1 MGAMKRISC
10 GPAPLGWWGGTLGGG
25 VIIASVLG
33 VMLGRAADGNPNMSP
48 GVQMAA
54 NESADQGAADE
65 KSKKTATAKPAPKPK
80 PEMSPGAKQVA
91 NDRGAFGPDPHYG
104 NTYEPTQQ
112 IEIYGGKHTVNEQ
125 RPLVEIGQPLYV
137 EGPLSANFNDAGAKN
152 LVTPA
157 FSVFGDWRTAFA
169 YNNNGPGKEF
179 GQIATRLN
187 LETDLQLTATERIHA
202 LFRPLDQ
209 NGEFTH
215 VDVVGPNQAPGSIPF
230 NATPRTLFFEGD
242 LGNITAGLTDK
253 YQSFDLPFAVG
264 LVPLLFQNGVW
275 VNSAMTG
282 GAASITGRNSP
293 VFHISNMDVTFFS
306 GFDEVTTPAIKK
318 PDGSL
323 EDHGLSV
330 FGMAD
335 FVEANDGYWESG
347 IGWIQDDRGLPFNQ
361 SYGDATIAFT
371 KRYFGWLSNSMRV
384 VYAFGQDAQANGQ
397 HTADGVIFLLENSLI
412 SPQEL
417 VLVPYFNAFAGFGH
431 PQSLMRNADAGGI
444 LFNTGI
450 TFETDGLTG
459 FPKLDDSGQDTY
471 GGAVGVE
478 YLFNLDQQIVLEAST
493 VQVRTSDV
501 ELGRQAKGAEYGV
514 GARYQ
519 RNLTNSLL
527 FRADVI
533 YADEV
538 NQHSIAGIRA
548 ELRQKF

>member
-1 MGAMKRISC
+1 MKKASYK
-10 GPAPLGWWGGTLGGG
+10 PASPGWWGGAVGGGLILATVLGG
-25 VIIASVLG
+25 VPV
-33 VMLGRAADGNPNMSP
+33 RAAEGDASP
-48 GVQMAA
+48 AVETNKEKKADKAA
-54 NESADQGAADE
+54 VA
-65 KSKKTATAKPAPKPK
+65 KPK
-80 PEMSPGAKQVA
+80 PEMSPGVKEVP
-91 NDRGAFGPDPHYG
+91 NDQKAFGPDPHYG

-112 IEIYGGKHTVNEQ
+112 IEIYGGKRTIHEQ

-137 EGPLSANFNDAGAKN
+137 EGPLATNYNDIGAKN

-169 YNNNGPGKEF
+169 YNNNGPGKEV
-179 GQIATRLN
+179 GQLATRLN
-187 LETDLQLTATERIHA
+187 LETDLQLTATERLHA
-202 LFRPLDQ
+202 LFRPLDL

-215 VDVVGPNQAPGSIPF
+215 VDVVGPNQTNGSLPL
-230 NATPRTLFFEGD
+230 NVTPRTLFFEGD

-264 LVPLLFQNGVW
+264 LVPLLFQNGIW
-275 VNSAMTG
+275 VNSAMIG
-282 GAASITGRNSP
+282 GAASIAGQNSP

-306 GFDEVTTPAIKK
+306 GFDNVTTPAIKN
-318 PDGSL
+318 PDGRL
-323 EDHGLSV
+323 TDHDLSV
-330 FGMAD
+330 YGVAD
-335 FVEANDGYWESG
+335 FIEANEGYWESG
-347 IGWIQDDRGLPFNQ
+347 VGWIQDNRGLPFNQ

-371 KRYFGWLSNSMRV
+371 KRYFGWLSNSLRA
-384 VYAFGQDAQANGQ
+384 VYAFGQDAQPNGQ
-397 HTADGVIFLLENSLI
+397 HTADGIIFLMENSLI
-412 SPQEL
+412 SPKEL
-417 VLVPYFNAFAGFGH
+417 VLVPYFDGFAGFGH

-471 GGAVGVE
+471 GGAIGVE

-493 VQVRTSDV
+493 VQVRTNSV
-501 ELGRQAKGAEYGV
+501 ELGRQARGAEYGL

-519 RNLTNSLL
+519 RNITNSLL

-533 YADEV
+533 YADEL
-538 NQHSIAGIRA
+538 NQHDVAGIRA

>member
-1 MGAMKRISC
+1 MKTASC
-10 GPAPLGWWGGTLGGG
+10 RPAQLGWWGGAFGGG
-25 VIIASVLG
+25 LIVATVLG
-33 VMLGRAADGNPNMSP
+33 VVLVRAAENNGDTPPGVETSDKGKKGDKAVVKEKPQMSP
-48 GVQMAA
+48 DAR
-54 NESADQGAADE
+54 
-65 KSKKTATAKPAPKPK
+65 
-80 PEMSPGAKQVA
+80 QVK
-91 NDRGAFGPDPHYG
+91 NDGRAFGPDPHYG

-137 EGPLSANFNDAGAKN
+137 EGPLATNFNDIGQKN

-157 FSVFGDWRTAFA
+157 FSVFGDWRTAVA
-169 YNNNGPGKEF
+169 YNDNGANKET
-179 GQIATRLN
+179 GSIATRLN
-187 LETDLQLTATERIHA
+187 LETDLQLTATERFHA

-209 NGEFTH
+209 NGFFTH
-215 VDVVGPNQAPGSIPF
+215 EDFFGPNQNGGSFPL

-264 LVPLLFQNGVW
+264 LVPLIFQNGIW

-282 GAASITGRNSP
+282 GAASITGKNSP

-306 GFDEVTTPAIKK
+306 GFDNVTTPAVK
-318 PDGSL
+318 DAAGRL
-323 EDHGLSV
+323 VDHGLAAY
-330 FGMAD
+330 GAAA
-335 FVEANDGYWESG
+335 FVEANEGYWEAG
-347 IGWIQDDRGLPFNQ
+347 IGYIQDNRGEAFNA

-397 HTADGVIFLLENSLI
+397 HTADGVIFLMENSLI
-412 SPQEL
+412 SPKEL
-417 VLVPYFNAFAGFGH
+417 VLVPYFDAFAGIGH

-450 TFETDGLTG
+450 LFETDGLTG

-471 GGAVGVE
+471 GGALGVE

-493 VQVRTSDV
+493 VQVRTGDV
-501 ELGRQAKGAEYGV
+501 EIGRQARGAEYGV

-519 RNLTNSLL
+519 RNITNSLL
-527 FRADVI
+527 FRADVM
-533 YADEV
+533 YAEEL
-538 NQHSIAGIRA
+538 NQPHIAGIRA
-548 ELRQKF
+548 EIRQKF

>member
-1 MGAMKRISC
+1 MKKASYR
-10 GPAPLGWWGGTLGGG
+10 PARLGWWGGAVGGG
-25 VIIASVLG
+25 LITATVLG
-33 VMLGRAADGNPNMSP
+33 IVLVRAAEGNNGDTSP
-48 GVQMAA
+48 GVAA
-54 NESADQGAADE
+54 VANDKD
-65 KSKKTATAKPAPKPK
+65 KKAVKAVAKAK
-80 PEMSPGAKQVA
+80 PEMSPGVKAVP
-91 NDRGAFGPDPHYG
+91 NNRSAFGPDPHYG
-104 NTYEPTQQ
+104 STYEPTQQ
-112 IEIYGGKHTVNEQ
+112 IDIYGGKHTVNEQ

-137 EGPLSANFNDAGAKN
+137 EGPLAANFNDIGQKN

-157 FSVFGDWRTAFA
+157 FSIFGDWRTAFA
-169 YNNNGPGKEF
+169 YNDNGANKEV
-179 GQIATRLN
+179 GQLATRLN

-215 VDVVGPNQAPGSIPF
+215 VDLVGPNQTPGSIPF

-242 LGNITAGLTDK
+242 IGNITAGLTDK

-264 LVPLLFQNGVW
+264 LVPLIFQNGIW
-275 VNSAMTG
+275 VNSAMVG
-282 GAASITGRNSP
+282 GAASIVGQNSP

-306 GFDEVTTPAIKK
+306 GFDDVTTPAIKK
-318 PDGSL
+318 TDGSL
-323 EDHGLSV
+323 EDHNLSV
-330 FGMAD
+330 YGVAD
-335 FVEANDGYWESG
+335 FIEANEGYWESG
-347 IGWIQDDRGLPFNQ
+347 IGWIQDNRGLPFDA

-371 KRYFGWLSNSMRV
+371 KRYGGWLSNSMRV
-384 VYAFGQDAQANGQ
+384 VYAFGQDTQANKQ
-397 HTADGVIFLLENSLI
+397 HTADGVIFLMENSLI
-412 SPQEL
+412 SPKEL
-417 VLVPYFNAFAGFGH
+417 VLVPYLDAFAGFGH

-450 TFETDGLTG
+450 LFETDGLTG

-471 GGAVGVE
+471 GGALGVE

-493 VQVRTSDV
+493 VQVRTSDI
-501 ELGRQAKGAEYGV
+501 EIGRQARGAEYGV

-533 YADEV
+533 YAEEL
-538 NQHSIAGIRA
+538 NQPNIAGIRA